1 MISIRKIELPL
12 PGLDGLQA
20 EARAEGYDFIDTLA
34 EDWANGENRFD
45 GPGETFLGALDSG
58 ELVAVAGLNLDPFA
72 GRADMGRIRRVYVR
86 AAWRNNG
93 IGRTLV
99 AAVVEEA
106 RKHFS
111 CVRLR
116 AESADAARLYERM
129 GFAPIVSPD
138 ATHMLIL
145 IS

>member
-1 MISIRKIELPL
+1 MISIQRIELPY
-12 PGLDGLQA
+12 PGLDELQA

-34 EDWANGENRFD
+34 EDWASGENRFD
-45 GPGETFLGALDSG
+45 GPGETFCGALDCG
-58 ELVAVAGLNLDPFA
+58 ELIAVGGLNADPFA

-86 AAWRNNG
+86 AAWRNKG
-93 IGRTLV
+93 IGRALVTALV
-99 AAVVEEA
+99 AQAQ
-106 RKHFS
+106 KHFS

-138 ATHMLIL
+138 ATHVLL
-145 IS
+145 FTS